1 MGAQKY
7 RKEFYGLYESLDPEA
22 YIIGIYL
29 AKAKTKDYIRLAGE
43 VIIEQTTGSW
53 TKVPLET
60 PELMAKHGGK
70 VINIFEVPDYE
81 YDAPE
86 DDLRTFV
93 MELAFPTINY
103 TSQIP
108 MLLSTVMGNISM
120 MGTLKLLD
128 LKFPKSFAA
137 GFPGPKFGI
146 DGMRKYLNVPERPLL
161 NTMIKPCTGLSP
173 AVAAEQCYQA
183 ALGGVDVV
191 KDDELVAN
199 ASYSKVVERVK
210 AFMASE
216 KRAFEQTGEHTY
228 YAVNITDNPHKILE
242 NAKAARDAGAN
253 MLMLNT
259 LTAGFGS
266 LQMLA
271 ESGFNLPIMSHPD
284 YAGVLSWSAESGLS
298 SHMTLGKF
306 LRMCGADISVYPT
319 HWGKLPISNEQ
330 AVKIQYSLQYPLY
343 DMKGAWPMPSGGMTQ
358 GMTEEVMHLMGND
371 IIIGAGAAIHA
382 HPMGTTAGGKAFRQ
396 AIDAVMAGRCL
407 SDAARE
413 YKELGEAVQA
423 WGIPGVSEKD
433 IFGLK
438 M

>member
-1 MGAQKY
+1 MSTSKY
-7 RKEFYGLYESLDPEA
+7 RKEFYGLYEGLEPDA
-22 YIIGIYL
+22 YIIAIFL

-60 PELMAKHGGK
+60 PELTARHGGR
-70 VINIFEVPDYE
+70 VIDIFEVPDYE
-81 YDAPE
+81 YDPPE
-86 DDLRTFV
+86 DELRTFV
-93 MELAFPTINY
+93 MELAFPTVNY
-103 TSQIP
+103 TPQIP
-108 MLLSTVMGNISM
+108 MLLSTVIGNISM

-128 LKFPKSFAA
+128 LKFPRSFIS
-137 GFPGPKFGI
+137 GFPGPQFGI
-146 DGMRKYLNVPERPLL
+146 DGIRKYLNVPERPLV

-183 ALGGVDVV
+183 AVGGVDIV

-199 ASYSKVVERVK
+199 APYSKVVERVK
-210 AFMASE
+210 AFMQAE
-216 KRAFEQTGEHTY
+216 KRAYEETGEHTY
-228 YAVNITDNPHKILE
+228 YAVNVTDNPDKILE

-259 LTAGFGS
+259 LTAGFGA
-266 LQMLA
+266 LHMLA
-271 ESGFNLPIMSHPD
+271 EAGFGLPIMSHPD

-298 SHMTLGKF
+298 SHLTLGKF

-343 DMKGAWPMPSGGMTQ
+343 DLKGAWPMPSGGMTQ
-358 GMTEEVMHLMGND
+358 GMTEEVMNLMGND

-382 HPMGTTAGGKAFRQ
+382 HPMGTTAGAKAFRQ
-396 AIDAVMAGRCL
+396 AIDAVMAGGCL
-407 SDAARE
+407 SEAARE
-413 YKELGEAVQA
+413 HKELNAAVNA
-423 WGIPGVSEKD
+423 WGIPGTAEKD

-438 M
+438 L